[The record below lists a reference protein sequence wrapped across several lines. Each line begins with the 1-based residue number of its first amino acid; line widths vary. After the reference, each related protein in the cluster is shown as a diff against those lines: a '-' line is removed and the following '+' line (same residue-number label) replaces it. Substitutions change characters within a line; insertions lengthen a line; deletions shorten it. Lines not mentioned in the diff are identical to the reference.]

1 MPSQLSQMRPR
12 SKRWSNP
19 EYEMTDFANNQP
31 PDRVSAVWSL
41 GARADQLAPAL
52 QERLV
57 ILAEGFAQLLDRASA
72 V

>member
-1 MPSQLSQMRPR
+1 
-12 SKRWSNP
+12 
-19 EYEMTDFANNQP
+19 MTDFANNQP